1 VIERYTLE
9 EMGNIWSIEN
19 KYRIWL
25 QVEIASCKA
34 NAELGII
41 PEKALKVIE
50 EKADFSV
57 KRIDEIEEK
66 TQHDVIAFLT
76 SISEFVGPDSRYIHL
91 GMTSSDLLD
100 TALALQM
107 KEAGE
112 MVLEKLTKFA
122 GVLKNQALEFKDTIM
137 MGRTHGVF
145 AEPITFGLKLFVW
158 YEETKRNIERI
169 KKAIEA
175 ISVGKMSGA
184 VGTYAHLN
192 PEMEI
197 LLCNNLGLK
206 PAVTSTQILQR
217 DRHAEFMCAL
227 AVLASSLEKFA
238 TEIRGLQRTEIH
250 EVEEPFKKGQKG
262 SSAMPH
268 KKNPIFCE
276 RMAGIARVVRGNA
289 MVALENITLWHERDI
304 SHSSAERI
312 IIPDSFILIDYIL
325 EKFTKIIDNLT
336 VYPEN
341 MLKNIDR
348 SNGLIFSQQL
358 LLALIEKGLTRE
370 NAYKIVQTEAMNS
383 WNNNRPLIEYVKENE
398 KIKEIMTEDEIEHYF
413 NINNFLKHIDTIFK
427 RMD

>member
-312 IIPDSFILIDYIL
+312 IIPDSFILIDYVL
-325 EKFTKIIDNLT
+325 EKFTNIIDNLT